1 MLLGRREPTQL
12 ADHASFPRA
21 ATGDTLM
28 PAILMLGCL
37 LDPHVQRIFDELRRR
52 DQLPVEVLDF
62 RSTIFEMIFESD
74 GSFVLTVEGRRL
86 PENLIVFDRAVL
98 VPCGPLYPVGEDS
111 AMGFGAEEWRALYRL
126 LAALYGDRVLNSL
139 RSREC
144 LAKPFQQIVAVQSGL
159 KVPPTLLTNGRAAS
173 LRFADA
179 APDHLVMKSLSGM
192 KARPA
197 YERDIIPYNVMTMR
211 VNKSDIEGATDGEL
225 AFCPHF
231 LQHEI
236 KKQYE
241 LRVVWVDGTARAFK
255 VDSQQLKCSETDW
268 RWAGREL
275 PFEPFEL
282 DDEIERALG
291 RFMRSMG
298 FFWGSIDLVID
309 SDGAPWFLE
318 CNNQGA
324 WAWLDNIVGG
334 AVTRLFADRI
344 MARALDGEME
354 NKESRPRRPAL
365 ECVPLPSPPARA
377 ANGRR

>member
-1 MLLGRREPTQL
+1 
-12 ADHASFPRA
+12 
-21 ATGDTLM
+21 M
-28 PAILMLGCL
+28 PAILMLGSL
-37 LDPHVQRIFDELRRR
+37 LDPHVQRVFEELRSRN
-52 DQLPVEVLDF
+52 QLRVEVIDF
-62 RSTIFEMIFESD
+62 RSTTFEMNFESD
-74 GSFVLTVEGRRL
+74 GSFSLAVDGRPL
-86 PENLIVFDRAVL
+86 PEDLVIFDRALL
-98 VPCGPLYPVGEDS
+98 VPGGPLYPVGEDS

-126 LAALYGDRVLNSL
+126 IAALYGDRVLNSL

-144 LAKPFQQIVAVQSGL
+144 LAKPFQQIVAAQSGL
-159 KVPPTLLTNGRAAS
+159 KVPATLLTNGRAAS

-179 APDHLVMKSLSGM
+179 APSHLAMKSLSGM

-211 VNKSDIEGATDGEL
+211 VKKSDIEGATDGEL

-241 LRVVWVDGTARAFK
+241 LRVIWVDGVVRAFK
-255 VDSQQLKCSETDW
+255 VDSQKLKCSETDW

-282 DDEIERALG
+282 DDEVEQALG
-291 RFMRSMG
+291 GFMRSMG
-298 FFWGSIDLVID
+298 FFSGSVDLVID
-309 SDGAPWFLE
+309 VDGAPWFLE

-334 AVTRLFADRI
+334 AVTRLFADKI
-344 MARALDGEME
+344 IARALQGFGGVD
-354 NKESRPRRPAL
+354 PAL
-365 ECVPLPSPPARA
+365 RVRA
-377 ANGRR
+377 AAG

>member
-1 MLLGRREPTQL
+1 MPT
-12 ADHASFPRA
+12 
-21 ATGDTLM
+21 
-28 PAILMLGCL
+28 ILMLGTVR
-37 LDPHVQRIFDELRRR
+37 DPHIQRIFDELRSRNR
-52 DQLPVEVLDF
+52 LQVEVLDF
-62 RSTIFEMIFESD
+62 RSTIFEMKFESD
-74 GSFVLTVEGRRL
+74 GAFSLVIDGRPL
-86 PENLIVFDRAVL
+86 PEDLFVFDRAVL
-98 VPCGPLYPVGEDS
+98 IPGSSFYPVGEDS

-126 LAALYGDRVLNSL
+126 LTALYGDRVLNSL

-144 LAKPFQQIVAVQSGL
+144 LVKPFQQIVAAQSGL
-159 KVPPTLLTNGRAAS
+159 KVPETLLTNERVAS

-179 APDHLVMKSLSGM
+179 APGHLVMKSLSGM

-197 YERDIIPYNVMTMR
+197 YERDIIPYDVMTMR
-211 VNKSDIEGATDGEL
+211 VNKSDIEGATDAEL

-241 LRVVWVDGTARAFK
+241 LRVIWVDGVVQTFK

-282 DDEIERALG
+282 DDDVEKALG
-291 RFMRSMG
+291 RFMRRMG
-298 FFWGSIDLVID
+298 FFSGSVDLVID
-309 SDGAPWFLE
+309 VDGVPWFLE

-334 AVTRLFADRI
+334 AVTRLFADKI
-344 MARALDGEME
+344 TARALREPTAEGLS
-354 NKESRPRRPAL
+354 SRDEARGVERGPRP
-365 ECVPLPSPPARA
+365 CSPVL
-377 ANGRR
+377 

>member
-1 MLLGRREPTQL
+1 MPT
-12 ADHASFPRA
+12 
-21 ATGDTLM
+21 
-28 PAILMLGCL
+28 ILMLGTL
-37 LDPHVQRIFDELRRR
+37 RDPHIQRIFDELRSR
-52 DQLPVEVLDF
+52 DQLQVEVLDF
-62 RSTIFEMIFESD
+62 RSTIFEMRFESD
-74 GSFVLTVEGRRL
+74 GAFSLVIDGRPL
-86 PENLIVFDRAVL
+86 PEDLFVFDRAVL
-98 VPCGPLYPVGEDS
+98 IPGGALYPVGEDS

-144 LAKPFQQIVAVQSGL
+144 LAKPFQQIVAVQSGM
-159 KVPPTLLTNGRAAS
+159 KIPGTLVTNERAAS

-179 APDHLVMKSLSGM
+179 APGHLVMKSLSGM

-197 YERDIIPYNVMTMR
+197 YERDIIPYDVMTMR
-211 VNKSDIEGATDGEL
+211 VNKSDIEGATDAEL

-241 LRVVWVDGTARAFK
+241 LRVIWVDGVVQAFK

-282 DDEIERALG
+282 DDDVEKALG
-291 RFMRSMG
+291 SFMRRMG
-298 FFWGSIDLVID
+298 FFSGSVDLVID
-309 SDGAPWFLE
+309 IDGAPWFLE

-324 WAWLDNIVGG
+324 WAWLDNIVDG
-334 AVTRLFADRI
+334 AVTRLFADKI
-344 MARALDGEME
+344 EARALKASAGEDSTARAGRHGSE
-354 NKESRPRRPAL
+354 RVLRPRSSA
-365 ECVPLPSPPARA
+365 EASA
-377 ANGRR
+377 